1 MYLFSVKIESVR
13 GKEEIVQTKQRTRRP
28 GAIYQTYDNQNGEI
42 ETEST
47 GTTEMIYC
55 HYKQNID

>member
-13 GKEEIVQTKQRTRRP
+13 GKEEIVQTKQRTRRL

-47 GTTEMIYC
+47 GTLDMIYC
-55 HYKQNID
+55 YYKQNID